1 MDAKLDLVTCSVC
14 LRVRSGLEWIE
25 AEHFIREIRS
35 YELDAPPRLLSGV
48 CDFCAESIFE
58 RRVPV
63 SQPIAA

>member
-1 MDAKLDLVTCSVC
+1 
-14 LRVRSGLEWIE
+14 VRSGLEWIE